1 MSPTP
6 KKQHRECVEQA
17 IAFGRTPDWMIEHLD
32 ATDPEIDEAMRW
44 IDACHEEDERGL
56 PPVPCGTVPGYNR
69 HRLLGE
75 PACLRCRLVLEELF
89 LNTVK
94 HGHKGGS
101 DAPIWITLSTRAG
114 EIAIAY
120 EDHAP
125 PLNPF
130 PLDRDAIV
138 KKIEQERTEGGLGVI
153 LMHDLAA
160 SAQYAYLFGRNR
172 IQLTVEKEA

>member
-1 MSPTP
+1 MNTITTRMAMFQSR
-6 KKQHRECVEQA
+6 REHWRSARAFLDEFCEQTG
-17 IAFGRTPDWMIEHLD
+17 ISRD
-32 ATDPEIDEAMRW
+32 
-44 IDACHEEDERGL
+44 
-56 PPVPCGTVPGYNR
+56 V
-69 HRLLGE
+69 
-75 PACLRCRLVLEELF
+75 CLRGRLILEELF

-101 DAPIWITLSTRAG
+101 DAPIWIRLSTREG
-114 EIAIAY
+114 ELAVAY

-125 PLNPF
+125 PFNPF
-130 PLDRDAIV
+130 PLDREAIV

-172 IQLTVEKEA
+172 ISLTVEKEAF

>member
-1 MSPTP
+1 MSTITTRMAMF
-6 KKQHRECVEQA
+6 QSRREQWRSARAFIDEFCEQA
-17 IAFGRTPDWMIEHLD
+17 GIARD
-32 ATDPEIDEAMRW
+32 
-44 IDACHEEDERGL
+44 
-56 PPVPCGTVPGYNR
+56 V
-69 HRLLGE
+69 
-75 PACLRCRLVLEELF
+75 CLRCRLVLEELF

-114 EIAIAY
+114 ELAVAF

-125 PLNPF
+125 PFNPF
-130 PLDRDAIV
+130 PLDREAIV
-138 KKIEQERTEGGLGVI
+138 KRIEQERTEGGLGVI

-172 IQLTVEKEA
+172 IQLVVEKDA